1 MTMTIMEWSD
11 IISQVNQI
19 LVFRRSSF
27 VELLGAILSG
37 AFACGGCF
45 GFLPMALAAV
55 ALIDSI
61 RVGAG
66 WYWILIILGLPVV
79 GPIAYFVVVH
89 SALLGSRSASLM
101 SHSPARRLP
110 ARRRIKALQV
120 QLGHWRGPGVLAEAG
135 EELLVLGKAKEA
147 ERHFREALEN
157 GAAIEDVHFG
167 LAQALQAQDRF
178 AEAVPYLEALVAAEP
193 DSRLGEGPL
202 ALARC
207 LDESG
212 RREEAEPVLRRVLE
226 RRTVIEAQVRL
237 ARILLHQGKKEE
249 AGPLLAEVAS
259 DAQSLPSYLKRR
271 HRGWLRAA
279 RSLRAG
285 TSLPKPRID
294 GAITPRER
302 LQVAGVAVGAVAV
315 LLIAAAYL
323 FTTGYGAMRMQGTV
337 QRYEEAQK
345 LRDQL
350 DALDRTHRWAHGDDL
365 ALVDLTAADVDR
377 YLRVRRGLEPSL
389 REIARREA
397 AYRQEMKTA
406 ESSPGFGTIVAASSA
421 SERWMENETAFLRS
435 LVAELEREEMGP
447 HELGSFLALV
457 EWRFLR
463 RSEALVFGLPE
474 YERPDW
480 VRAKQALAY
489 RVEDLEEGGAEM
501 ERWARE
507 QRKQQARLKA
517 KSEALEKEARAAVA
531 LSPAS
536 QTLLE
541 SRRAE
546 LQAFDPGSLER
557 ILRGLDS
564 TLGTGTDWME

>member
-1 MTMTIMEWSD
+1 M
-11 IISQVNQI
+11 
-19 LVFRRSSF
+19 
-27 VELLGAILSG
+27 ELLSTVLAGL
-37 AFACGGCF
+37 FACGGCF
-45 GFLPMALAAV
+45 GFLPMVLAAV

-66 WYWILIILGLPVV
+66 WYWCLIILALPVV
-79 GPIAYFVVVH
+79 GPIAYFVVVR

-101 SHSPARRLP
+101 SHSTARRLQ

-135 EELLVLGKAKEA
+135 EELLVLGKTKEA
-147 ERHFREALEN
+147 ERHFREALDN
-157 GAAIEDVHFG
+157 GAAIEDVNFG
-167 LAQALQAQDRF
+167 LAQALQAQGRY
-178 AEAVPYLEALVAAEP
+178 AEAVPYLEKLVAAEP

-226 RRTVIEAQVRL
+226 RRTIIEAQVRL

-249 AGPLLAEVAS
+249 AAPLLAEVAS

-271 HRGWLRAA
+271 HRSWLRAA
-279 RSLRAG
+279 RSLRPG
-285 TSLPKPRID
+285 TSLPKPRVD
-294 GAITPRER
+294 GAITPGER
-302 LQVAGVAVGAVAV
+302 LKVAGVALGAVAV
-315 LLIAAAYL
+315 LLIAGAYL
-323 FTTGYGAMRMQGTV
+323 FTTGYSAMRMQGTM
-337 QRYEEAQK
+337 QNYEEAQK
-345 LRDQL
+345 LRDRIDLL
-350 DALDRTHRWAHGDDL
+350 DKNHQWAHGDDL
-365 ALVDLTAADVDR
+365 ALVDLTAADVER
-377 YLRVRRGLEPSL
+377 YLRVRRGLEPAL
-389 REIARREA
+389 REVARQQA
-397 AYRQEMKTA
+397 AYRREMTA
-406 ESSPGFGTIVAASSA
+406 MEGGGFGTILSASSA
-421 SERWMENETAFLRS
+421 AERWMGHETAFLRS
-435 LVAELEREEMGP
+435 LVAELEREKMGA
-447 HELGSFLALV
+447 HELGNFLALI

-474 YERPDW
+474 YQRQDW
-480 VRAKQALAY
+480 VNAQRMLSF
-489 RVEDLEEGGAEM
+489 RTEDYAGDAEM

-517 KSEALEKEARAAVA
+517 KAEALEKEARAAVA

-546 LQAFDPGSLER
+546 LEAFDPASLER
-557 ILRGLDS
+557 ILHGLDP
-564 TLGTGTDWME
+564 TVAPGMDWTEE